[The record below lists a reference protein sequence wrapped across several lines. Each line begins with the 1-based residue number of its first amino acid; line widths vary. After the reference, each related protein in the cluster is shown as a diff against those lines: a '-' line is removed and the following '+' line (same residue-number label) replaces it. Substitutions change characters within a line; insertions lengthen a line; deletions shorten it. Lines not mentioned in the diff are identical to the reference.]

1 MDPTGARCLFPLT
14 KQFIFMNHAGV
25 SPMSERSKAALEH
38 LMEQLVTRP
47 YPEGMSQEVYQ
58 RLRSSLGRLVGAGP
72 DTVGLVRGTAHGIS
86 LLAQGLD
93 WRPGDNVVGVR
104 GEDPGIVHPWMAL
117 RERGVEYRTVEP
129 VEGRVTA
136 ELVLSLVDER
146 TRVVT
151 VSQVE
156 FWNGYRV
163 DLQTIGSELR
173 RRRVIFAVDAD
184 QSAGALRLDL
194 ERLPVDFL
202 CAAAH
207 RWLLGPQGIGFCY
220 CGHDLLDRLR
230 PVLAGTA
237 AASVL
242 EMAAFGAAVDLLLDV
257 GPDQVELQVLSLARR
272 LAAGLAERGYQIVE
286 PWPREPGEDSGIVSF
301 RRPGSTPQEVLR
313 DLNAARVVGRTQAD
327 SVRLSPH
334 FYNTP
339 EEVDHVLDVLA
350 PGGVSVA

>member
-1 MDPTGARCLFPLT
+1 MDPTATRCLFPLT

-38 LMEQLVTRP
+38 LMERLVTKP
-47 YPEGMSQEVYQ
+47 YPDGMSQEVSE
-58 RLRSSLGRLVGAGP
+58 RLRTSVARLVGAAP
-72 DTVGLVRGTAHGIS
+72 DAIGLVRGTAHGIS
-86 LLAQGLD
+86 LLTEGFD

-104 GEDPGIVHPWMAL
+104 AEYPGNVHPWMAL
-117 RERGVEYRTVEP
+117 EDRGVEYRLAEP
-129 VEGRVTA
+129 VGGRVTP
-136 ELVLSLVDER
+136 ELLLSLVDQR

-151 VSQVE
+151 VSHVE
-156 FWNGYRV
+156 FWNGYRM
-163 DLQTIGSELR
+163 DLETVGSELR
-173 RRRVIFAVDAD
+173 RRGVVFAVDAD
-184 QSAGALRLDL
+184 QSAGALRLEL

-220 CGHDLLDRLR
+220 CRPDLLERLR
-230 PVLAGTA
+230 PLLAGTA
-237 AASVL
+237 AVSVL
-242 EMAAFGAAVDLLLDV
+242 EMAAFGAAVELLLDV
-257 GPDQVELQVLSLARR
+257 GPDQVERQLLSLARR

-313 DLNAARVVGRTQAD
+313 DLNAARVVGRTHAD

-334 FYNTP
+334 FYNTT

-350 PGGVSVA
+350 PGGVSVV